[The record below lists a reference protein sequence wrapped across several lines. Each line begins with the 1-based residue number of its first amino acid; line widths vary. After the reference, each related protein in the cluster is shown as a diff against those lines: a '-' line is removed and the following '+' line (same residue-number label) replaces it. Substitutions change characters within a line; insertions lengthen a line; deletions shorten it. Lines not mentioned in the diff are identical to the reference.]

1 MSIPKFR
8 ADMLNSDLEECME
21 SLKIKKLFI
30 IKLNRRMEELSK
42 QRE

>member
-1 MSIPKFR
+1 
-8 ADMLNSDLEECME
+8 ME